1 MDLARSVQDVCEM
14 SMLRMARHVH
24 RETGERNLCLAG
36 GVALNCVGNGRIL
49 REGPFERIW
58 IQPAAG
64 DAGGAL
70 GAALS
75 AWYQYLD
82 NPRHVVGSDRCA
94 SDAMHGSY
102 LGPRFHRRRHRGLS
116 EQRECEI
123 PQARA
128 GVPRARNGA
137 AARGRARRRAGS
149 LAAWSSARAR
159 SAAAASSATRG
170 RPRMQSMMNLKIKF
184 RESFRPFAP
193 SVLRERVAEFFE
205 LDCDSPY
212 MLLVAPVRPERRKP
226 MSPSTSR
233 RCSGSIG

>member
-1 MDLARSVQDVCEM
+1 MKYFSYAHGLTMTNQAFADLFGAPPRDPESKLTQREMDLARSVQDVCEL

-49 REGPFERIW
+49 REGPFEQIW
-58 IQPAAG
+58 IEPAAG

-82 NPRHVVGSDRCA
+82 NPRDVADGDRCG

-102 LGPRFHRRRHRGLS
+102 LGPQFHRRSHRGFS
-116 EQRECEI
+116 EERGREI

-128 GVPRARNGA
+128 GVPSCTK
-137 AARGRARRRAGS
+137 RRAGS
-149 LAAWSSARAR
+149 RTSASSAGSSAGWSSGRAR
-159 SAAAASSATRG
+159 SAPAASSATHG
-170 RPRMQSMMNLKIKF
+170 RPG
-184 RESFRPFAP
+184 
-193 SVLRERVAEFFE
+193 
-205 LDCDSPY
+205 C
-212 MLLVAPVRPERRKP
+212 
-226 MSPSTSR
+226 SR
-233 RCSGSIG
+233 